1 MCRKLPGIGECRPRR
16 SASIVTRASH
26 AAVGMLCPRHEGVCP
41 VCDSFVRPHKIV
53 RICDEC
59 DYGSLKG
66 SGKGRCVICGYDA
79 EETAYYCYECCVQ
92 EKDVRTM
99 VVLWPVGA
107 QTCAASQRDGCPKIV
122 NVGQTRTS
130 TYYAKSRYGF
140 KAR

>member
-1 MCRKLPGIGECRPRR
+1 
-16 SASIVTRASH
+16 
-26 AAVGMLCPRHEGVCP
+26 

-66 SGKGRCVICGYDA
+66 SGKGRCVICGYEADD
-79 EETAYYCYECCVQ
+79 TAYYCYECCVQ
-92 EKDVRTM
+92 EKDVSLPA
-99 VVLWPVGA
+99 LWRPRGPGPHA
-107 QTCAASQRDGCPKIV
+107 RALQRDGCPKIV